1 MDHVVVVA
9 VVIEVDFGVVV
20 IAVDAA
26 IVPLLHIVRALTP
39 SRRSSSPSATRR
51 RYEPLHIHKTQCQD
65 L

>member
-39 SRRSSSPSATRR
+39 SRRSSSPR
-51 RYEPLHIHKTQCQD
+51 K
-65 L
+65 